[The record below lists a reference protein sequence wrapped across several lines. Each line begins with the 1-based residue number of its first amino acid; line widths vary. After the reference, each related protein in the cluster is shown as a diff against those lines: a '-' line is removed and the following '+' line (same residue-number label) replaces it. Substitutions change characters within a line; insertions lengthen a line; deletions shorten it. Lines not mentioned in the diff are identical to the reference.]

1 MTRSIFLVVFSLGI
15 GVLAPLALGQQG
27 EGKQQGAAKR
37 IPPAGKAIPD
47 DERKALTEDKDNLGK
62 EIELLKTSLKGKLLD
77 LIPDVQ
83 IYYNAVH
90 YALVYDEFFNVKET
104 ATARKFLKEAHER
117 VKALQS
123 SQGPWTTATGLIVRG
138 YVSKIDGS
146 VQPYG
151 LVVPATFKAG
161 ADHRHRLDLWYH
173 GRGETLNEIS
183 FLNGRETSK
192 GDFTPADTIVLHLY
206 GRYCNANHFAG
217 EIDTFEA
224 MDDVKKNYPIDD
236 NRIVVRGFSMGGAST
251 WNFAVHYTDLW
262 AAANPGAGFSESP
275 QFLKLQVDKLPDYER
290 KLLHMYDCIDW
301 AANLTQLPVVAYS
314 GEIDGQKQAA
324 DIMEKAMAKEG
335 LKLTH
340 VIGPK
345 TGHSYEKNAKVEV
358 SRLVDAHAA
367 TGRNPLPKKI
377 RFVTYTLRYPKMFW
391 VHVDGMGKHWEEAR
405 VEAEIE
411 GSDTV
416 KISTKNVTALTLN
429 MPAGLSP
436 LDIPRAPLVLVDGQ
450 NLRGEKVKDDRSW
463 VSHFRKDKGGWK
475 QVPGADDGT
484 LRKQPFLQ
492 GPIDD
497 AFMDRFVMV
506 RPTGKAFN
514 EKVGDWTKTEM
525 AHAIEHWRRQFRG
538 EALQKN
544 DSDVTDADIA
554 SSNLVLWG
562 DPGSNKLLARIVGK
576 LPLTWNAAKMQ
587 FAGKEYAGDHHTIA
601 MIFPNPLNPKKYVVL
616 NSGFTF
622 REFDYL
628 NNARQIPKLADYA
641 VLDVSIPADT
651 RRPAGIVTGGFFNE
665 RWEAPKE

>member
-1 MTRSIFLVVFSLGI
+1 MTRSIILVVFSLGI
-15 GVLAPLALGQQG
+15 AVLAPLALGQQG
-27 EGKQQGAAKR
+27 KGKQQGAAKR
-37 IPPAGKAIPD
+37 IPPAGKAIPEE
-47 DERKALTEDKDNLGK
+47 ERKALTEGKDNLGK
-62 EIELLKTSLKGKLLD
+62 EIELLKTTLKGKLLD

-104 ATARKFLKEAHER
+104 ATARKFLKEGHER

-123 SQGPWTTATGLIVRG
+123 GQAPWTTATGLIVRG

-151 LVVPATFKAG
+151 LVVPPTFKAG

-217 EIDTFEA
+217 EIDTLEA
-224 MDDVKKNYPIDD
+224 MDNVKKNYPIDD
-236 NRIVVRGFSMGGAST
+236 NRVLVRGFSMGGAST

-262 AAANPGAGFSESP
+262 AAAAPGAGFSESP

-345 TGHSYEKNAKVEV
+345 TGHAYEKNAKAEV

-377 RFVTYTLRYPKMFW
+377 RFVTYTLRYPNMFW

-416 KISTKNVTALTLN
+416 KVSTKNVTALTLN
-429 MPAGLSP
+429 MPAGLCP
-436 LDIPRAPLVLVDGQ
+436 LDIPRAPLILIDGQ
-450 NLRGEKVKDDRSW
+450 SLRGEKVKDDRSW
-463 VSHFRKDKGGWK
+463 VSHFRKGDGGWK
-475 QVPGADDGT
+475 LVPSADDGT

-514 EKVGDWTKTEM
+514 EKVSEWTKTEM

-562 DPGSNKLLARIVGK
+562 DPGSNKLLARIIAK
-576 LPLTWNAAKMQ
+576 LPLTWNSAKIQ

-641 VLDVSIPADT
+641 VLDVSIPADA
-651 RRPAGIVTGGFFNE
+651 RRPAGIVAGGFFDE